1 MNALAAFAGKYLI
14 FILALAAIII
24 ALLSERTVRNSIIRL
39 ALLAFPTALLMAWVA
54 GLLYYHT
61 RPFVVEGVQPLIS
74 HQPDN
79 GFPSDHTLLAMVA
92 SGVLFVH
99 NRKAGLLLGILGI
112 LIGIARVIAKL
123 HYPIDILGGIGIA
136 IASVGISWMILT
148 KFRRS
153 LS

>member
-79 GFPSDHTLLAMVA
+79 GFPSDHTLLAMVS

-136 IASVGISWMILT
+136 IASVGISWMILR
-148 KFRRS
+148 KFRRR